1 MFMKRFYI
9 LFSLFIISIGIYAQ
23 EYYWYKGKQIY
34 FEQIAEQTADMPLLT
49 KYLLP
54 LESKSSDW
62 REHVTTNR
70 FLVKLKSASDYALL
84 VQYANTYNVE
94 SVTACSLP
102 LWYILSCSENTIYDA
117 LTLANLF
124 FESASFAAAE
134 PEFKN
139 FLGHTCVNDSL
150 FGRQWYLNNTGQNGT
165 DYIGWDIN
173 YCDAHAITSGD
184 AGVKIALID
193 VGVDSTHEDIPQPA
207 LRYDMLSMTNQ
218 DSLYWAYIPYG
229 TAAAGIIAASTNN
242 TTGIAGIAPYC
253 SLMSISIPVDSRLTS
268 ILLADAIIYAVNH
281 DADVIN
287 TPWGS
292 LGCSE
297 YIYDALEYAHT
308 YGRNGRGCVVVLGA
322 GNFGGPIMFPAETH
336 EENVVVGAVSQCGT
350 RAGQWACGYDRGW
363 GSCYGNRLD
372 VVAPGEII
380 TTSKRDS
387 MYTFDFEGTSASC
400 AQVSAIAGLILSINP
415 NLSGKE
421 VGDIINSTARKVGP
435 YSYDSIAP
443 NGNWDFEMG
452 YGLVDAYTAV
462 QKAQLSNIEISGP
475 TYLCDARTTYRVYG
489 APDSATYQWHLS
501 NRVILNGIIGS
512 KTNDTVVIGLEKF
525 IPGINDSINW
535 RGEDN
540 YKAHIDPSVPSIP
553 LPDSAMLSVTIS
565 KNGISYTKH
574 KVVCGYGRGKP
585 EFVCSDTSTYWQ
597 RYTSRTFTIT
607 NCYEAQD
614 NNLRW
619 TFSFIDPIWGN
630 MPVWADFGRS
640 TSFIPTFVGTYEVL
654 VENQEI
660 DCTPKTTTKNY
671 IVVYDMPAKSMRK
684 TATDIKEVQQNEMQ
698 DTSKILRDGQLFII
712 HEGKEYNANGMR
724 IR

>member
-1 MFMKRFYI
+1 MKRFYI

-193 VGVDSTHEDIPQPA
+193 VGVDSTHEDIPQPS

-218 DSLYWAYIPYG
+218 DSLYRAYIPYG
-229 TAAAGIIAASTNN
+229 TAAAGIIAAITNN

-287 TPWGS
+287 IPWCS
-292 LGCSE
+292 MGCSE
-297 YIYDALEYAHT
+297 YIYDALKYAHT
-308 YGRNGRGCVVVLGA
+308 YGRNGRGCVAVLGA

-336 EENVVVGAVSQCGT
+336 EENVVVGAISGCGLRKT
-350 RAGQWACGYDRGW
+350 VESCGYGYIW
-363 GSCYGNRLD
+363 ESNYGNRLD
-372 VVAPGEII
+372 VVAPGELI
-380 TTSKRDS
+380 TTSDNDS
-387 MYTFDFEGTSASC
+387 IYMPDFFGTSASC

-452 YGLVDAYTAV
+452 YGLVDAYAAV
-462 QKAQLSNIEISGP
+462 KKAQLSTISISGP
-475 TYLCDARTTYRVYG
+475 TYLCDAYTTYRVLN
-489 APDSATYQWHLS
+489 APDSAVFQWHLS
-501 NRVILNGIIGS
+501 NRVFLDDIIGS
-512 KTNDTVVIGLEKF
+512 KTNDTVVIGLEKLN
-525 IPGINDSINW
+525 PGINDSIVW
-535 RGEDN
+535 RGEDD
-540 YKAHIDPSVPSIP
+540 ARGHFIDNPYPAFL
-553 LPDSAMLSVTIS
+553 LPDSATLSVTVS

-585 EFVCSDTSTYWQ
+585 EVVCTDTSTYWQ

-619 TFSFIDPIWGN
+619 TFSFIDPILGN
-630 MPVWADFGRS
+630 IPIEADFGRS
-640 TSFIPTFVGTYEVL
+640 TSFIPTFVGTYEVT
-654 VENQEI
+654 VWNREK
-660 DCTPKTTTKNY
+660 DCTPNTTTKNY

-698 DTSKILRDGQLFII
+698 DTSKILRNGQLYII
-712 HEGKEYNANGMR
+712 REGKEYNANGMR
-724 IR
+724 VR